1 LEHRRVKQF
10 YARTNKNKYARQ
22 CARIERRQRILRK
35 QLKKAAKGKEKAAND
50 EGRPSLGFKDAE
62 TLPFTS
68 PREHHHISE
77 SNRYCEVIPRWLSTL
92 TQDPATKARNPITSW
107 FYH

>member
-1 LEHRRVKQF
+1 LEHRRVKRF

-22 CARIERRQRILRK
+22 CARIERRQRILRN
-35 QLKKAAKGKEKAAND
+35 QWKKAAKGKEKEVND

-77 SNRYCEVIPRWLSTL
+77 SNRYREVIPRWLGTL
-92 TQDPATKARNPITSW
+92 TQDPATRV
-107 FYH
+107 

>member
-1 LEHRRVKQF
+1 
-10 YARTNKNKYARQ
+10 
-22 CARIERRQRILRK
+22 LRK

-77 SNRYCEVIPRWLSTL
+77 SNRYREVIPRWLSTL

>member
-1 LEHRRVKQF
+1 LEHRRVKRF

-50 EGRPSLGFKDAE
+50 EGRPSLGFKDSE
-62 TLPFTS
+62 TLPFT
-68 PREHHHISE
+68 
-77 SNRYCEVIPRWLSTL
+77 L
-92 TQDPATKARNPITSW
+92 TEDPATKARNPITSG